1 MEINIKESIHRLLLS
16 CFIRALGTIM
26 LMLIAGEIG
35 YVYAQSVYVPLGHES
50 YDFLKRMEARQLFTD
65 YKDAALPLSRMQVA
79 TYLAIL
85 EKNVDK
91 MSSVERETFEFLKSE
106 FNYELL
112 KIAGDPQPSET
123 RWHVLSRE
131 LTEGIINLDVDVNLG
146 RKYTDGQLTSY
157 RSPGLKTYGYAF
169 DNVGFY
175 FNLIDNRETG
185 LNVDY
190 SRLNDRDL
198 STFWAISPADAA
210 YYARIKTNNRGV
222 IPSRLDKGWLEYDET
237 NAQFSWQIGSFT
249 LSLEKMNNVWGYGRN
264 GSVIFSD
271 HAPSYPQF
279 KLRVP
284 LSKDIEFVYFH
295 AELNSNVI
303 DSSSSYSI
311 SYPNQNYSSFREVDH
326 TKYVAAHQLEISLW
340 HGVDFSIGESVVYSD
355 RGPLLIYSIPVMFF
369 KSGEH
374 YNGDKD
380 NCQMFGSID
389 LNVIKNVNAYFSLF
403 IDELNTDQF
412 FDPNL
417 SRRQV
422 AFTSGISVYN
432 IPATNFDMTIA
443 YARVN
448 PAVYNHKYPST
459 TFTNNGF
466 ILGSWMGQNSDDLFL
481 ELGFIPVHAL
491 RLTAYSEI
499 FRKGGIMSLKDQYSE
514 DEGDKP
520 FLFGPLHLER
530 STGMSAKYQP
540 LRDLFINVNARIR
553 NIEDEADPAQN
564 RSHQFEFTMGIS
576 LGIW

>member
-1 MEINIKESIHRLLLS
+1 
-16 CFIRALGTIM
+16 
-26 LMLIAGEIG
+26 
-35 YVYAQSVYVPLGHES
+35 
-50 YDFLKRMEARQLFTD
+50 
-65 YKDAALPLSRMQVA
+65 MQVA
-79 TYLAIL
+79 NYLASL
-85 EKNVDK
+85 EPKVNE
-91 MSSVERETFEFLKSE
+91 MSHVERETYEFLKSE

-131 LTEGIINLDVDVNLG
+131 LTDGIINLDVDVNLG

-190 SRLNDRDL
+190 SRLTDRDL
-198 STFWAISPADAA
+198 SNFGAISPADAA

-249 LSLEKMNNVWGYGRN
+249 LSLEKMNNTWGYGRN

-271 HAPSYPQF
+271 HAPSYPQI

-284 LSKDIEFVYFH
+284 ISKDIEFVYFH
-295 AELNSNVI
+295 GELNSNVI

-326 TKYVAAHQLEISLW
+326 TKYIAAHQLEISLW

-412 FDPNL
+412 FDPNR

-432 IPATNFDMTIA
+432 IPATNFDLTIA

-530 STGMSAKYQP
+530 SAGMSAKYQP
-540 LRDLFINVNARIR
+540 LRDLFINVNARVR
-553 NIEDEADPAQN
+553 KIEDEADPAQN
-564 RSHQFEFTMGIS
+564 RSHQFELTMGIS